1 MENSNKKI
9 IFSQATI
16 TQIREV
22 VDVSVINDDNTRFKN
37 WFDFKYSLS
46 ETEIDFIKNL
56 KRKNKYLQYYSEYN
70 LQAKFISPL
79 FSKIDFTSETVDN
92 WFGAK
97 LNHEINGY
105 EFTGEP
111 DFMIATGDFIPK
123 NPFFFF
129 QEFKPANSRNLPD
142 FQLLAALITGMV
154 KNNSK
159 IVKGAFNTGQIWK
172 FTLLEK
178 VKKDTYKY
186 FISAS
191 FDCLN
196 IEDLKQMYII
206 LKAVKNECCRD

>member
-1 MENSNKKI
+1 MENPVKKI

-16 TQIREV
+16 SQIREV
-22 VDVSVINDDNTRFKN
+22 VDVSVINDDNTRFIN
-37 WFDFKYSLS
+37 WFDYKNSLS
-46 ETEIDFIKNL
+46 ETEIDFLKNL

-97 LNHEINGY
+97 LNYEINGC

-111 DFMIATGDFIPK
+111 DFMIATGDFVPK

-129 QEFKPANSRNLPD
+129 QEFKPANSNNLPD
-142 FQLLAALITGMV
+142 FQLLAVLIAGIA

-159 IVKGAFNTGQIWK
+159 VIRGAFNTGRIWN

-186 FISAS
+186 FISKS

-196 IEDLKQMYII
+196 IDDLKQMYII
-206 LKAVKNECCRD
+206 LKAVKSLIINY